1 MTIIRWWDPTKEM
14 GGRQYCVNHI
24 LGETF
29 GPSMGDVDPNV
40 HGAWH
45 PAVDIFETEHEIVLK
60 AETPGL
66 TKDQVNVEVDE
77 GTLHLRGER
86 KFEKDVKEESCHR
99 IERVYGSFQRSFVL
113 PDSVEPD
120 KVSAELKDGILEIRL
135 GKREQAKPKHIK
147 VSVN

>member
-1 MTIIRWWDPTKEM
+1 MTIIRWWDPAREM
-14 GGRQYCVNHI
+14 GDRRHCVSRVC
-24 LGETF
+24 GETF
-29 GPSMGDVDPNV
+29 DPSMGDVESNA

-45 PAVDIFETEHEIVLK
+45 PAVDIFETEQEIVLK
-60 AETPGL
+60 AETPGM
-66 TKDQVNVEVDE
+66 TKEQVNVEVDE

-86 KFEKDVKEESCHR
+86 KFEKDVKEESYHR